1 MRVLVTFAVEG
12 EFAPWL
18 ALRKFHVRTLV
29 PDHWSG
35 GLKVYEADSGGNT
48 VWVHLTGIG
57 AGMRK
62 GLFPL
67 GICARQA
74 GVDVLISSGLAGS
87 LKKELEVGE
96 VIVPRRVGT
105 LRDAAG
111 VEAHAGL
118 VQIAAHGGS
127 KLVEVLLTADHIVET
142 SEEKHR
148 LASWGDAVDMESHA
162 IMRDLSGEGIPAV
175 TIRAVSDASDED
187 LPIDFSACLT
197 TEGNLKPLPLLM
209 RLLRRPAKT
218 VDLVGFG
225 VRSKRAARNLA
236 EFLDS
241 FVAAL
246 RPEAIR
252 KDIGVAAQ

>member
-1 MRVLVTFAVEG
+1 
-12 EFAPWL
+12 
-18 ALRKFHVRTLV
+18 
-29 PDHWSG
+29 
-35 GLKVYEADSGGNT
+35 
-48 VWVHLTGIG
+48 
-57 AGMRK
+57 
-62 GLFPL
+62 
-67 GICARQA
+67 
-74 GVDVLISSGLAGS
+74 
-87 LKKELEVGE
+87 
-96 VIVPRRVGT
+96 PRRVGT

-118 VQIAAHGGS
+118 VQIAAHSGS

-142 SEEKHR
+142 SEEKNR
-148 LASWGDAVDMESHA
+148 LASWGDAVDMESYA

-197 TEGNLKPLPLLM
+197 TEGNVKPLPLLM

-246 RPEAIR
+246 NPEAIR
-252 KDIGVAAQ
+252 KDIGVAAHPWPRACRHRRRSRRGGHAMEARRPRHELSSHPLRQVLLLRPSPVLPMQAIQNHWPDRRFHAQRRRLRRIRQGHALGRRTRHR